1 MCRDEQAY
9 EQGNEGHVASAN
21 VCCVCVREPE
31 PVPVPVPVHVRV
43 VVHARR
49 EMEKEVNALLEES
62 ATANVDRCA
71 LVLHHTR
78 C

>member
-1 MCRDEQAY
+1 MCRDMQAY

-21 VCCVCVREPE
+21 VCVCVRESE

-62 ATANVDRCA
+62 ATANVDRCTR
-71 LVLHHTR
+71 VLHHPR